1 MPGAFDLT
9 KEDALVGT
17 NFFLEIDGSIVS
29 NLTSVDGLSLEI
41 EKSDINQRLKDG
53 KLAQHVAMSKPKMT
67 GELTVKRLAP
77 LDATSDEMWKWFNSL
92 RDKGMSAN
100 NRSSERKDGS
110 VVIYDTT
117 FTEIGRWN
125 FYKAWPSKM
134 AMDSFEVTKNDPVAE
149 TITIQYEKLER
160 KK

>member
-1 MPGAFDLT
+1 MPFDLT
-9 KEDALVGT
+9 AEDALVST
-17 NFFLEIDGSIVS
+17 NFFLELDGSIMS

-41 EKSDINQRLKDG
+41 EKADINQRVQSG
-53 KLAQHVAMSKPKMT
+53 KFIQHVAMSKPKMT

-77 LDATSDEMWKWFNSL
+77 LDASSDAMWTWFNTI
-92 RDKGMSAN
+92 RDTGMSAD
-100 NRSSERKDGS
+100 NRNGERKDGS
-110 VVIYDTT
+110 IVIYDTT
-117 FTEIGRWN
+117 LTEIARWN
-125 FYKAWPSKM
+125 FYSAWPSKM